1 MHLGNGYNSLTRLIL
16 SSIHEN
22 KIYARIYS
30 RIAVYFERFSIVRR
44 HSPKASVLTICWLQR
59 IRTRKNSVSTYSSLK
74 LRGWQKRSFL
84 RIWSHLLKK
93 LLIENLIFSAL
104 RENNFNMLPE
114 NITCAFKNKAS
125 FMKLEIK
132 SECSYYFEVRTRNR
146 DVVNSLIT

>member
-1 MHLGNGYNSLTRLIL
+1 MHLGNEYNSLTRLIL

-30 RIAVYFERFSIVRR
+30 RIAVDFERFSVVLR

-84 RIWSHLLKK
+84 RIWSHLLK
-93 LLIENLIFSAL
+93 ILIFSAL

>member
-1 MHLGNGYNSLTRLIL
+1 MHLGNEYNSLTRLIL

-30 RIAVYFERFSIVRR
+30 RIAVYFERFSVVLR

-74 LRGWQKRSFL
+74 LRGWQKRRFL
-84 RIWSHLLKK
+84 RIWSHLLK
-93 LLIENLIFSAL
+93 NLIFSAL

-132 SECSYYFEVRTRNR
+132 VRMFLLLR
-146 DVVNSLIT
+146 S